1 MTDTEKLKDLLTD
14 VFLLEENEFSF
25 NLSREQLNTWDS
37 LGTVAMA
44 VGIQD
49 VFGYHMTPDEA
60 MSINQ
65 VLDIVDI
72 LKEKGVAFNDQPS
85 NLDS

>member
-72 LKEKGVAFNDQPS
+72 LKEKGVAFNE
-85 NLDS
+85 

>member
-1 MTDTEKLKDLLTD
+1 MTDIEKLKDLLTD

-25 NLSREQLNTWDS
+25 ELSREQLNSWDS

-60 MSINQ
+60 MSVNQ
-65 VLDIVDI
+65 VQDIVDI
-72 LKEKGVAFNDQPS
+72 LKEKRVAFNE
-85 NLDS
+85 

>member
-25 NLSREQLNTWDS
+25 ELSRNQVNSWDS

-44 VGIQD
+44 VGVQD

-60 MSINQ
+60 MCINKVQ
-65 VLDIVDI
+65 DIVDI
-72 LKEKGVAFNDQPS
+72 LKEKGVAFND
-85 NLDS
+85 

>member
-1 MTDTEKLKDLLTD
+1 MTDKEKLKDLLTD
-14 VFLLEENEFSF
+14 VFLLEEKEFSF
-25 NLSREQLNTWDS
+25 ELSRNKINSWDS

-60 MSINQ
+60 MNIDKVQ
-65 VLDIVDI
+65 DIVDI
-72 LKEKGVAFNDQPS
+72 LKGKGIAFND
-85 NLDS
+85 

>member
-25 NLSREQLNTWDS
+25 ELSRNQVNSWDS

-44 VGIQD
+44 VGVQD

-60 MSINQ
+60 MSINKVQ
-65 VLDIVDI
+65 DIVDI
-72 LKEKGVAFNDQPS
+72 LKEKGVAFND
-85 NLDS
+85 

>member
-1 MTDTEKLKDLLTD
+1 
-14 VFLLEENEFSF
+14 
-25 NLSREQLNTWDS
+25 
-37 LGTVAMA
+37 MA

>member
-25 NLSREQLNTWDS
+25 ELSRNQVNSWDS

-44 VGIQD
+44 VGVQD
-49 VFGYHMTPDEA
+49 VFGYHMNPDEA
-60 MSINQ
+60 MSINKVQ
-65 VLDIVDI
+65 DIVDI
-72 LKEKGVAFNDQPS
+72 LKEKGVAFND
-85 NLDS
+85 

>member
-1 MTDTEKLKDLLTD
+1 MNDIEKLEGLLTE
-14 VFLLEENEFSF
+14 VFLLEDGEFSID
-25 NLSREQLNTWDS
+25 LKRENINSWDS

-60 MSINQ
+60 ISINSVSEIIDLLRQ
-65 VLDIVDI
+65 
-72 LKEKGVAFNDQPS
+72 KKAAFNE
-85 NLDS
+85 

>member
-1 MTDTEKLKDLLTD
+1 VIMTDIEKLMDLLTD

-25 NLSREQLNTWDS
+25 ELSRDQVNSWDS

-44 VGIQD
+44 VGVQD

-60 MSINQ
+60 MSINKVQ
-65 VLDIVDI
+65 DIVDI
-72 LKEKGVAFNDQPS
+72 LKEKGVAFND
-85 NLDS
+85 